1 MWIKDLIRKELG
13 LGLGKKTKYEKS
25 KYEGEISLNFFLTS
39 PYRKKSKKA
48 PFL

>member
-25 KYEGEISLNFFLTS
+25 KYEGEIIFTTSLTVRNAFYIT
-39 PYRKKSKKA
+39 YND
-48 PFL
+48 